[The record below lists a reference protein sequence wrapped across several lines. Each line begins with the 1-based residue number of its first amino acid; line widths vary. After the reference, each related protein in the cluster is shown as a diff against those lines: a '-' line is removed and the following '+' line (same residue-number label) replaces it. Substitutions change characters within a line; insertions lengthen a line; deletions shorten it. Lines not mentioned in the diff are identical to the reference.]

1 MKKLIYYFALIA
13 GTLLILVTLLS
24 LIYDVRF
31 WFLKVLDFPRMQ
43 TLIGLLICLALYPF
57 VKHNWKYP
65 SILFVSGLVISVII
79 QLTYIVPYTFLTPN
93 AVASAEQG
101 MTDESSFKLLVANVW
116 MKNDKAQAFLDV
128 VNEADPDI
136 IIVMETNTWWKDQL
150 SSLQSRYPHQVL
162 RPLDNTYGMLL
173 FSKFPLENTRVMHLK
188 HKDVPSIH
196 SKVVLPNGR
205 EFMLRAV
212 HPVPPKPS
220 EHPDNVGEKELE
232 LIKIGQMVTEREIP
246 VIVAGDFNDV
256 AWSRTSRLFGT
267 ESKLNDI
274 RVGRG
279 FYNSF
284 DAKSFIMR
292 WPLDHI
298 FVSEDFRV
306 VDLQKLPKFGSDH
319 FPIMAELTLTTP
331 K

>member
-1 MKKLIYYFALIA
+1 MKKFIYYFALIA

-31 WFLKVLDFPRMQ
+31 WFLKVLDFPRLQ
-43 TLIGLLICLALYPF
+43 KLIGLLICLGLFLF
-57 VKHNWKYP
+57 VKRNWKYP

-79 QLTYIVPYTFLTPN
+79 QLTYIVPYTFL
-93 AVASAEQG
+93 AKKEVASAAKDMEA
-101 MTDESSFKLLVANVW
+101 ESSVKLLVANVW

-136 IIVMETNTWWKDQL
+136 IIAMETNTWWKEQL
-150 SSLQSRYPHQVL
+150 SSLQSKYPHHVL

-173 FSKFPLENTRVMHLK
+173 YSKYPLENTRVMHLK

-196 SKVVLPNGR
+196 SKVTLPNGR

-232 LIKIGQMVTEREIP
+232 LIKVGQMVTERELP

-267 ESKLNDI
+267 ESRLNDI

-279 FYNSF
+279 LYNSF

-306 VDLQKLPKFGSDH
+306 ADLQKLPKFGSDH
-319 FPIMAELTLTTP
+319 FPIMAELILTTP
-331 K
+331 E